1 MPPPAPPLALL
12 ALPLALALPVALLL
26 GRLPLE
32 LAALGLALAA
42 VLAGWLSPAE
52 ALSGFGNPATLAV
65 VAMFVISAA
74 VVRTGALAPIERWLA
89 GFAHISLPA
98 QLLLLAAVVGPL
110 SAVLS
115 NTAVVAMFIPLVER
129 WCRRLGLAPA
139 QMLMPLSFLTVLAGV
154 GTLLGT
160 STNLVASS
168 LSAQL
173 GYGGFHLLQ
182 FTPMALVTY
191 GAGVLVLLLVAPR
204 VLKGPPP
211 LPAAAEI
218 VSDYGI
224 RDYLSELRVSEASP
238 LAGKSLDASLL
249 QHSFDLR
256 VLALIRDSARLTP
269 PLGDQRLCPG
279 DVLVVKARRDGL
291 LALQDQE
298 GLDLLPD
305 GCLRWNVGGTAP
317 AGATADAAKAE
328 GATAEGATPAGTKDG
343 GATAA
348 GATAGGA
355 ATGAASTARGTP
367 VGGTLGGSGLAGST
381 PVGGTLVGQPV
392 APTVSA
398 VVPGGSALHL
408 SVVEAVVP
416 DGSPLIGRSLRELR
430 FAQRTNTAVL
440 AIRRGEEVL
449 RDRLGKVA
457 LRLGDA
463 LLLQAPEA
471 SLRALRVSGDLL
483 LAELAEAPA
492 DRRDRLPWALGL
504 MAAMLLLTLWRS
516 DALAIWALLAVLGM
530 VAARV
535 LTPQEVYAAVRW
547 DVVAL
552 LAALL
557 PLAQLMGGSGV
568 DRLLVGAMASLANG
582 WPPYAV
588 LIGFY
593 LATTLATELL
603 SNQAAVTLMLP
614 LALGLGRELG
624 LPAQAV
630 LGVVTFAASHS
641 FLTPIGYQTNTM
653 VYALGNYTFLDFLR
667 LGLPLTLVLA
677 LLTPALALAL

>member
-1 MPPPAPPLALL
+1 
-12 ALPLALALPVALLL
+12 LLL

-52 ALSGFGNPATLAV
+52 ALAGFGNPATLAV
-65 VAMFVISAA
+65 LAMFVISAA

-89 GFAHISLPA
+89 GYAHLGLTS

-173 GYGGFHLLQ
+173 GYGGFQLLQ

-204 VLKGPPP
+204 VLKGAAP
-211 LPAAAEI
+211 LPAAEEI

-224 RDYLSELRVSEASP
+224 RDYLSELRVSETSP
-238 LAGKSLDASLL
+238 LAGKSLDDSLL
-249 QHSFDLR
+249 QHNFDLR
-256 VLALIRDSARLTP
+256 VLALIRAQARLTP
-269 PLGDQRLCPG
+269 PLGDQLLCSG
-279 DVLVVKARRDGL
+279 DVLVVKGRRDGL

-305 GCLRWNVGGTAP
+305 GLLQVHIGGS
-317 AGATADAAKAE
+317 
-328 GATAEGATPAGTKDG
+328 
-343 GATAA
+343 
-348 GATAGGA
+348 A
-355 ATGAASTARGTP
+355 ATGGM
-367 VGGTLGGSGLAGST
+367 
-381 PVGGTLVGQPV
+381 
-392 APTVSA
+392 
-398 VVPGGSALHL
+398 GSALDL
-408 SVVEAVVP
+408 SVMEAVVP

-430 FAQRTNTAVL
+430 FAQRTNAAVL

-449 RDRLGKVA
+449 RDRLGQVA

-483 LAELAEAPA
+483 LAEQAEAPE
-492 DRRDRLPWALGL
+492 DRRDRLPWALGVT
-504 MAAMLLLTLWRS
+504 ATMLLLTLWRS

-568 DRLLVGAMASLANG
+568 DRLLVGAMASLADG
-582 WPPYAV
+582 WSPYLV

-614 LALGLGRELG
+614 LALGIGREIG

-653 VYALGNYTFLDFLR
+653 VYALGNYTVLDFLR

>member
-1 MPPPAPPLALL
+1 MLSVITLPALL
-12 ALPLALALPVALLL
+12 ALCLALALPVALLL

-32 LAALGLALAA
+32 LAALGFALAA

-52 ALSGFGNPATLAV
+52 ALAGFGNPATLAV

-89 GFAHISLPA
+89 SFAPIGLPA

-173 GYGGFHLLQ
+173 GYGAFQLLQ

-204 VLKGPPP
+204 VLKGSAP
-211 LPAAAEI
+211 LPVAEEI

-224 RDYLSELRVSEASP
+224 RDYLSELRVNAASP
-238 LAGKSLDASLL
+238 LVGQSLDGSLL
-249 QHSFDLR
+249 QHTFDLR
-256 VLALIRDSARLTP
+256 VLALIRSRARLTP

-279 DVLVVKARRDGL
+279 DVLVVKARREAL
-291 LALQDQE
+291 LALQEQE

-305 GCLRWNVGGTAP
+305 GCLQLNVVPGASLQP
-317 AGATADAAKAE
+317 ATAIPGSSRLE
-328 GATAEGATPAGTKDG
+328 ATPA
-343 GATAA
+343 
-348 GATAGGA
+348 
-355 ATGAASTARGTP
+355 
-367 VGGTLGGSGLAGST
+367 LA
-381 PVGGTLVGQPV
+381 
-392 APTVSA
+392 
-398 VVPGGSALHL
+398 L

-440 AIRRGEEVL
+440 AIRRAEEVL
-449 RDRLGKVA
+449 RDRLGQVA

-463 LLLQAPEA
+463 LLLQAPEP
-471 SLRALRVSGDLL
+471 SLRALQVSGDLL
-483 LAELAEAPA
+483 LAELAEAPD
-492 DRRDRLPWALGL
+492 DRRDRLPWAVGL
-504 MAAMLLLTLWRS
+504 AVAMLLLSLWRS
-516 DALAIWALLAVLGM
+516 DALAIWALLAVLGL

-547 DVVAL
+547 EVVAL

-557 PLAQLMGGSGV
+557 PLAQLVSGSGV
-568 DRLLVGAMASLANG
+568 DRLLVTALASAADR

-614 LALGLGRELG
+614 LALGIGRELG

>member
-1 MPPPAPPLALL
+1 M
-12 ALPLALALPVALLL
+12 
-26 GRLPLE
+26 
-32 LAALGLALAA
+32 
-42 VLAGWLSPAE
+42 
-52 ALSGFGNPATLAV
+52 
-65 VAMFVISAA
+65 
-74 VVRTGALAPIERWLA
+74 
-89 GFAHISLPA
+89 
-98 QLLLLAAVVGPL
+98 
-110 SAVLS
+110 
-115 NTAVVAMFIPLVER
+115 
-129 WCRRLGLAPA
+129 
-139 QMLMPLSFLTVLAGV
+139 
-154 GTLLGT
+154 
-160 STNLVASS
+160 
-168 LSAQL
+168 
-173 GYGGFHLLQ
+173 
-182 FTPMALVTY
+182 
-191 GAGVLVLLLVAPR
+191 
-204 VLKGPPP
+204 
-211 LPAAAEI
+211 
-218 VSDYGI
+218 
-224 RDYLSELRVSEASP
+224 
-238 LAGKSLDASLL
+238 
-249 QHSFDLR
+249 
-256 VLALIRDSARLTP
+256 
-269 PLGDQRLCPG
+269 
-279 DVLVVKARRDGL
+279 
-291 LALQDQE
+291 
-298 GLDLLPD
+298 
-305 GCLRWNVGGTAP
+305 
-317 AGATADAAKAE
+317 
-328 GATAEGATPAGTKDG
+328 
-343 GATAA
+343 
-348 GATAGGA
+348 
-355 ATGAASTARGTP
+355 
-367 VGGTLGGSGLAGST
+367 GS
-381 PVGGTLVGQPV
+381 TLVGQPV
-392 APTVSA
+392 APIVSA

-483 LAELAEAPA
+483 LAELAEAPE

-557 PLAQLMGGSGV
+557 PLAQLMGGTGV

-630 LGVVTFAASHS
+630 LGVVTFAASLS

>member
-1 MPPPAPPLALL
+1 
-12 ALPLALALPVALLL
+12 LLL

-89 GFAHISLPA
+89 GFSHISLPA

-238 LAGKSLDASLL
+238 LAGKCLDESLL

-305 GCLRWNVGGTAP
+305 GCLRWNVAAPGAPAPGWVEAGSAAWPPRHASAKAAGNEASNVSHEAPAASHQVNAASHEGTAALAP
-317 AGATADAAKAE
+317 A
-328 GATAEGATPAGTKDG
+328 
-343 GATAA
+343 
-348 GATAGGA
+348 
-355 ATGAASTARGTP
+355 
-367 VGGTLGGSGLAGST
+367 
-381 PVGGTLVGQPV
+381 
-392 APTVSA
+392 
-398 VVPGGSALHL
+398 ALHL

-440 AIRRGEEVL
+440 AIRRGEDVL

-463 LLLQAPEA
+463 LLLQAPEP

-483 LAELAEAPA
+483 LAELAEAPE

-547 DVVAL
+547 DVVVL

-557 PLAQLMGGSGV
+557 PLAQLMGGTGV
-568 DRLLVGAMASLANG
+568 DRLLVGAMASLADG

>member
-1 MPPPAPPLALL
+1 MTLPALL
-12 ALPLALALPVALLL
+12 ALLLALALPIALLL

-89 GFAHISLPA
+89 SFADIGLPA

-168 LSAQL
+168 LSDQL
-173 GYGGFHLLQ
+173 GYGAFHLLQ

-204 VLKGPPP
+204 VLKGPAP
-211 LPAAAEI
+211 LPAAEEI

-224 RDYLSELRVSEASP
+224 RDYLSELRVTAASP
-238 LAGKSLDASLL
+238 LVGKTLDGSLL

-256 VLALIRDSARLTP
+256 VLALIRHSARLTP
-269 PLGDQRLCPG
+269 PLGDQRLCPD

-305 GCLRWNVGGTAP
+305 GCLLLNVAAP
-317 AGATADAAKAE
+317 GA
-328 GATAEGATPAGTKDG
+328 
-343 GATAA
+343 
-348 GATAGGA
+348 
-355 ATGAASTARGTP
+355 
-367 VGGTLGGSGLAGST
+367 
-381 PVGGTLVGQPV
+381 
-392 APTVSA
+392 SA
-398 VVPGGSALHL
+398 PGGVEAGPAAWPPRQAHANRASSEANAVSNGANPARNAPPAALVPPALDL

-463 LLLQAPEA
+463 LLLQAPEP

-483 LAELAEAPA
+483 LAELAEAPE
-492 DRRDRLPWALGL
+492 G
-504 MAAMLLLTLWRS
+504 
-516 DALAIWALLAVLGM
+516 
-530 VAARV
+530 
-535 LTPQEVYAAVRW
+535 
-547 DVVAL
+547 
-552 LAALL
+552 
-557 PLAQLMGGSGV
+557 
-568 DRLLVGAMASLANG
+568 
-582 WPPYAV
+582 PP
-588 LIGFY
+588 
-593 LATTLATELL
+593 
-603 SNQAAVTLMLP
+603 
-614 LALGLGRELG
+614 
-624 LPAQAV
+624 
-630 LGVVTFAASHS
+630 
-641 FLTPIGYQTNTM
+641 
-653 VYALGNYTFLDFLR
+653 
-667 LGLPLTLVLA
+667 
-677 LLTPALALAL
+677 